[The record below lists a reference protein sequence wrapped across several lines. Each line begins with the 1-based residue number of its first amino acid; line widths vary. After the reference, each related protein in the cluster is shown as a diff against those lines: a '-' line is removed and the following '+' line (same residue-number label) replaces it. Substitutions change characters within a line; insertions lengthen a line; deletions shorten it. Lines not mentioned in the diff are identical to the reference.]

1 MKQLNHE
8 LTFYIHD
15 GTRSF
20 RLEIDGRL
28 CAENAAN
35 VAQALRT
42 AESTI
47 GDRRVVIEIDG
58 LSGIDDVGRTLLR
71 EWHDAGAQ
79 ITAKSPSARMLAG
92 SIVCEPTPLPAAVS
106 KGAKVW
112 CRAVRLIPLMLLL
125 YPEQGIAANL
135 TAQTSAAW
143 EQYVDSARVRME
155 RRVRPGETF
164 LWVDEAAERLSRVRA
179 GDVVVSPALPQ
190 NPKRV
195 AGGLIHDWVG
205 GVFVPGVELADV
217 LEVVSDFAGYKHY
230 YKPTV
235 VDSRVITNSDTGGR
249 FSMLLLNQSLL
260 LRTAFDTDY
269 ESRSVRV
276 DQQRAY
282 SISHTTRVQEIADF
296 GTPAQHL
303 LQEGQGTGFI
313 WRLFSIARFLQRDGG
328 VYIELEAIGLS
339 RDIPISLR
347 WFVEPIVG
355 RVARGSLATALQ
367 QTAKAVCSRVE
378 AARPLEDPRRLTSA
392 FRNK

>member
-1 MKQLNHE
+1 MKQMTQE

-15 GTRSF
+15 GPRCFS
-20 RLEIDGRL
+20 LQIGGYL

-58 LSGIDDVGRTLLR
+58 LSGIDDVGCTLLR

-92 SIVCEPTPLPAAVS
+92 SIACEPTPPQAAVS
-106 KGAKVW
+106 KGARLW
-112 CRAVRLIPLMLLL
+112 CWAVRLTPLLL
-125 YPEQGIAANL
+125 LLCPEQGLAASL
-135 TAQTSAAW
+135 TPQTSAAW
-143 EQYVDSARVRME
+143 EQYVESATLRME
-155 RRVRPGETF
+155 RQARPGETF
-164 LWVDEAAERLSRVRA
+164 LWVDAAAERLTRVRA

-205 GVFVPGVELADV
+205 AVFVPGVELANV
-217 LEVVSDFAGYKHY
+217 LEVVGDFAGYKDY

-235 VDSRVITNSDTGGR
+235 IDSRVITSTDTGGR

-269 ESRSVRV
+269 ESHYVRV
-276 DQQRAY
+276 DQRRAY
-282 SISHTTRVQEIADF
+282 SISRTTRVQA
-296 GTPAQHL
+296 
-303 LQEGQGTGFI
+303 LQRPGSGSPRV
-313 WRLFSIARFLQRDGG
+313 RLFG
-328 VYIELEAIGLS
+328 
-339 RDIPISLR
+339 
-347 WFVEPIVG
+347 
-355 RVARGSLATALQ
+355 
-367 QTAKAVCSRVE
+367 
-378 AARPLEDPRRLTSA
+378 
-392 FRNK
+392 